1 MKKRSLP
8 SAGER
13 RVHQSQK
20 KNSKPSG
27 ISAVIMPLASRFWII
42 LIVVL
47 AASTIAAWAIP
58 KMVIQND
65 LMFMLPED
73 NAAKND
79 YMDAEELLGNAGG
92 IAIAIQSPDGI
103 YQTEL
108 LQRVRRLATNC
119 RLLNLKIPAQQLA
132 HRMNLSPGHA
142 FALIGWLQSLVS
154 DPDFTVPMLA
164 ELLKYP
170 DDLAESVVDSLP
182 ARLTVDDPDA
192 FAEEL
197 ADILAS
203 RALADPSLATK
214 LFAFANRTTDRRGH
228 FRSVWVDD
236 VVALTE
242 TDTVW
247 PEIVDHSGI
256 ANAMAPYGFDSK
268 ADLKGLADALLEAGA
283 IGPQAV
289 LALPRNHPKPTGISD
304 RFWGSL
310 EQRLTPEAAGV
321 LAAFLADA
329 PKQIRVGD
337 LVPREI
343 STDAMPRIRQRLHA
357 WSFFQDG
364 IYSRDEKSLL
374 VVVRSTPN
382 LDQPN
387 RERLLDAIK
396 TEVHRLFEDGRYP
409 IHMAGYSVVDQAVAR
424 NMRQDIT
431 RLLPLVF
438 GVVALFLFL
447 SFRNLAGLLYP
458 VVTILLAVGWCMG
471 VMALLNVP
479 LSVVGTAMPILL
491 VAVGS
496 AYGIHLIYHFIHRQA
511 ATDHRGRAMADTLN
525 GTGRGVIMAGLTT
538 VAGFASL
545 AFNDIVPLRDFG
557 LFTALGVFFA
567 LLVSMFLIPALLM
580 RYGVRPPARGPG
592 RETEKK
598 GPGFNRLIRGLSGR
612 SAKHPK
618 TVLVISALVVIGSAI
633 GLTGL
638 RVEMN
643 NVSFFK
649 KDTEIRRADTFINRN
664 FAGTVDIR
672 VIFSAA
678 EANGVLDTR
687 VLDAMERLATTLSRQ
702 HPEVGKTLSILDLI
716 RKMNQAFYFN
726 DPAYYRIPTQADLAG
741 EQTDAALTA
750 HLASYIDKYQRDD
763 TRAFIDGAKRRAS
776 LVLQVKTASS
786 QVTRD
791 ILRSIDELL
800 DGPIGRILEQK
811 EIKVHTTGIAAL
823 YVESERLIVSG
834 QLRSIAVSVVI
845 VLVLVSLIMRS
856 LVYGLLSILP
866 LCMAICVNFGVMG
879 LLDIPLD
886 AATAITACVAIGI
899 GIDYGL
905 HFLNRYRLLRQDG
918 QSQREAVVNT
928 AETTGGSICINALA
942 VAAGFSVLTLSAF
955 VPLVNL
961 GFLIALTMV
970 TSSVGSLTLLP
981 AVLALA
987 HQKNPDLAFN
997 NHHHQRSNP

>member
-8 SAGER
+8 CADER
-13 RVHQSQK
+13 QVHQNQK
-20 KNSKPSG
+20 GNPKPSG

-42 LIVVL
+42 LLIV
-47 AASTIAAWAIP
+47 AAVSAIAAWAIP

-73 NAAKND
+73 NKAKND

-119 RLLNLKIPAQQLA
+119 RALNLKIPARQLA
-132 HRMNLSPGHA
+132 DRMELSPDHA
-142 FALIGWLQSLVS
+142 LALAGWLQSIVS
-154 DPDFTVPMLA
+154 DPDFTPPMLA
-164 ELLKYP
+164 DMLAAPEE
-170 DDLAESVVDSLP
+170 LAEAVVDSLP
-182 ARLTVDDPDA
+182 AQLTVDDPDA
-192 FAEEL
+192 LSEEL

-203 RALADPSLATK
+203 RALAEPSLAAE
-214 LFAFANRTTDRRGH
+214 LFAFASRATDRRGH
-228 FRSVWVDD
+228 FRSIWVDD

-247 PEIVDHSGI
+247 PEFVDQAGIVE
-256 ANAMAPYGFDSK
+256 AMSPYGFDSEE
-268 ADLKGLADALLEAGA
+268 DLRHFADALLEAGA
-283 IGPQAV
+283 MGSKAV
-289 LALPRNHPKPTGISD
+289 LAFTSSQPKPAGISD
-304 RFWGSL
+304 RFWASL
-310 EQRLTPEAAGV
+310 EQDLTPEAAPA
-321 LAAFLADA
+321 LAKSMAGA

-343 STDAMPRIRQRLHA
+343 TGEGMPRIRQRLHA
-357 WSFFQDG
+357 WSFFQEG
-364 IYSRDEKSLL
+364 VYSRDEKSLL
-374 VVVRSTPN
+374 MVVRTTPN

-387 RERLLDAIK
+387 RECLLDAIK
-396 TEVHRLFEDGRYP
+396 TEVNRVFGDGRYP
-409 IHMAGYSVVDQAVAR
+409 IYMAGYSVVDQAVAR
-424 NMRQDIT
+424 NMHQDIT

-458 VVTILLAVGWCMG
+458 MITILLAVCWCMG
-471 VMALLNVP
+471 AMALLDVP

-496 AYGIHLIYHFIHRQA
+496 AYGIHLIYYFIHRQA
-511 ATDHRGRAMADTLN
+511 VVNHRGRAIADTLD

-557 LFTALGVFFA
+557 VFTALGVFFA
-567 LLVSMFLIPALLM
+567 LLVSLFLIPALLM
-580 RYGVRPPARGPG
+580 RFGVRPPAQGPG
-592 RETEKK
+592 REAGKRDNA
-598 GPGFNRLIRGLSGR
+598 FNRLIRGLSR
-612 SAKHPK
+612 LSARHPK
-618 TVLVISALVVIGSAI
+618 TVLAITALVVIGSAI
-633 GLTGL
+633 GLTSL
-638 RVEMN
+638 HVEMN
-643 NVSFFK
+643 NVTFFK
-649 KDTEIRRADTFINRN
+649 KGTDIRRADTFINRH

-672 VIFSAA
+672 VIFSST
-678 EANGVLDTR
+678 EANGVLDTE
-687 VLDAMERLATTLSRQ
+687 VLNAIERLATTISRQ

-726 DPAYYRIPTQADLAG
+726 DPAYYRIPNKTDLAG

-763 TRAFIDGAKRRAS
+763 TRAFIDGAKRQAG
-776 LVLQVKTASS
+776 LILQVKTASS

-800 DGPIGRILEQK
+800 DGPLGRSLAQK
-811 EIKVHTTGIAAL
+811 GINVHTTGIAAL
-823 YVESERLIVSG
+823 YVESEGLIVSG

-866 LCMAICVNFGVMG
+866 LCMAICVNFGIMG
-879 LLDIPLD
+879 FLDIPLD

-905 HFLNRYRLLRQDG
+905 HYLNRYRLLREEG
-918 QSQREAVVNT
+918 QNQHTAIVNT

-942 VAAGFSVLTLSAF
+942 VATGFSVLMLSAF

-981 AVLALA
+981 AALTLTDRDEPEPCMQ
-987 HQKNPDLAFN
+987 HVSPLKE
-997 NHHHQRSNP
+997 

>member
-1 MKKRSLP
+1 MEKQDLTVKKRSLQP
-8 SAGER
+8 DDER
-13 RVHQSQK
+13 QVRRHQAT
-20 KNSKPSG
+20 NSKPAG

-42 LIVVL
+42 LLIVL
-47 AASTIAAWAIP
+47 AVSAIAVWAIP
-58 KMVIQND
+58 KMEIQND

-103 YQTEL
+103 YETEL
-108 LQRVRRLATNC
+108 LRRVRQLATNC
-119 RLLNLKIPAQQLA
+119 RALNLKIPARQLA
-132 HRMNLSPGHA
+132 DRMKLSPDQ
-142 FALIGWLQSLVS
+142 ALALAGWLQSIVS
-154 DPDFTVPMLA
+154 DPDFTAPMLA
-164 ELLKYP
+164 EILEYP
-170 DDLAESVVDSLP
+170 DDLAEAVIDNLP
-182 ARLTVDDPDA
+182 ARLAVDDPDA
-192 FAEEL
+192 FAEKL
-197 ADILAS
+197 ADILAAK
-203 RALADPSLATK
+203 ALADPSLATE

-247 PEIVDHSGI
+247 PEIVDYTGI
-256 ANAMAPYGFDSK
+256 VNAMAPYGFDSE
-268 ADLKGLADALLEAGA
+268 ANLKHLADGLLEAGA
-283 IGPQAV
+283 INPQAV
-289 LALPRNHPKPTGISD
+289 LAFTRSQPKPAGISD
-304 RFWGSL
+304 RFWNSL
-310 EQRLTPEAAGV
+310 EQGLTPEAAGV
-321 LAAFLADA
+321 LAASLTDA

-337 LVPREI
+337 LVPRKI
-343 STDAMPRIRQRLHA
+343 TAAAMPRIRQRLHA
-357 WSFFQDG
+357 WSFFQEG

-374 VVVRSTPN
+374 VVVRTTPN

-396 TEVHRLFEDGRYP
+396 TEVHQLFKDGRYP
-409 IHMAGYSVVDQAVAR
+409 IYMAGYSVVDQAVAS
-424 NMRQDIT
+424 NMHQDIT

-458 VVTILLAVGWCMG
+458 MVTILLAVGWCMG
-471 VMALLNVP
+471 AMALLDVP

-496 AYGIHLIYHFIHRQA
+496 AYGIHLIYYFIHRQA
-511 ATDHRGRAMADTLN
+511 ATDHRGQAMADTLDV
-525 GTGRGVIMAGLTT
+525 TGRGVIMAGLTT

-545 AFNDIVPLRDFG
+545 AFNDIIPLRDFG
-557 LFTALGVFFA
+557 VFTALGVFFA
-567 LLVSMFLIPALLM
+567 LLVSLFLIPALLM
-580 RYGVRPPARGPG
+580 RFGVRTPKRRPG
-592 RETEKK
+592 QKTDKK
-598 GPGFNRLIRGLSGR
+598 SRPLNLIRGLSGL
-612 SAKHPK
+612 SARHPK
-618 TVLVISALVVIGSAI
+618 TVLAISALVVIGSII
-633 GLTGL
+633 GLAGL

-649 KDTEIRRADTFINRN
+649 KDTAIRRADTFINRN

-672 VIFSAA
+672 VIFSST
-678 EANGVLDTR
+678 EANGVLDTG
-687 VLDAMERLATTLSRQ
+687 VLDAMERLAATISQQ

-726 DPAYYRIPTQADLAG
+726 DPAYYRIPSKADLAG

-763 TRAFIDGAKRRAS
+763 TRAFIDGTKHQAS
-776 LVLQVKTASS
+776 LILQVKTASS
-786 QVTRD
+786 QVTRN
-791 ILRSIDELL
+791 ILQSIDELL
-800 DGPIGRILEQK
+800 HGPLGQRLEK
-811 EIKVHTTGIAAL
+811 KGIKVHTTGIAAL

-866 LCMAICVNFGVMG
+866 LCIAICVNFGIMG

-905 HFLNRYRLLRQDG
+905 HYLNRYRLLRKDG
-918 QSQREAVVNT
+918 QSQYEAVVNT
-928 AETTGGSICINALA
+928 ADTTGGSICINALA
-942 VAAGFSVLTLSAF
+942 VATGFSVLMLSAF

-981 AVLALA
+981 AVLALTDRDEPGPCV
-987 HQKNPDLAFN
+987 QQP
-997 NHHHQRSNP
+997 